1 MAGSG
6 MEGKDVLTQM
16 THIAASGM
24 TIMLLSGEQ
33 PTRDSTGS
41 GREKKGFT
49 DTVSCSPNNQT
60 EPVFLEPLY
69 QPESSGSWKERIV
82 ELLADGTCRIV
93 LKKNSIGGSNG
104 PFPKEVE
111 P

>member
-49 DTVSCSPNNQT
+49 GTVSYSPNNQM
-60 EPVFLEPLY
+60 EPILLEPLY
-69 QPESSGSWKERIV
+69 QPESLDLWKERIV

-93 LKKNSIGGSNG
+93 LKKNSTGGSNG
-104 PFPKEVE
+104 PTPKEAE